1 MTVIT
6 LHVSI
11 TEKYT
16 TENNIFH
23 RKYLVCP
30 EMYLERDNYGK
41 PSYSGPKQ
49 VSWLKIESFWQDH
62 STGIIHSLVI
72 LLSLVYIV
80 RQSLPRPEGF
90 RSRVFQLF
98 PLGQLLS
105 PIDYF
110 SLIKFSVMPCLLY
123 AWIYR
128 IKDRKFINSKKFI
141 IFKVIELNINHWE
154 DLQRILIHLFSRWL
168 SSLKSYILGNIFHI

>member
-49 VSWLKIESFWQDH
+49 VSWLKIESFWQDQ

-80 RQSLPRPEGF
+80 RLFLILKVF
-90 RSRVFQLF
+90 RSRVFRLF

-110 SLIKFSVMPCLLY
+110 SLIKFYVMLY

-141 IFKVIELNINHWE
+141 IFKVIELNINHWG
-154 DLQRILIHLFSRWL
+154 DLQRILIQVFSRWL
-168 SSLKSYILGNIFHI
+168 SSMEFYILGNIFHI